1 MAFARVAWRH
11 HHRSRRPQRLRRRHR
26 AGHLDPELALD
37 LQGGTQIILAPQLE
51 DGEGIS
57 GEQLDQA
64 VSIIRD
70 RVDASGT
77 NESEVTTQGGRNVVV
92 SIPGEPDAATMER
105 LQASAQLS
113 FRPVLYTEA
122 APVSSM
128 TDEDGDGEPDEGA
141 SASPS
146 YEPDPS
152 LATTPSVEPTDASDL
167 NWITESLFDRF
178 SNTDC
183 ATLDA
188 HSLNTAPADEPLI
201 ACSDDGTQRYI
212 LGPVEVSGDQ
222 ISDASAGMVSNQQGV
237 STGQWAVNI
246 QFNGAGTDAFA
257 AVTQRLFA
265 FQQGTPQN
273 QFAIVLD
280 GAVIS
285 APTTNAIISDGR
297 PQISGSFTQETAQ
310 ALADQ
315 LKYGALPVS
324 FEVQSQ
330 ETITATLGS
339 DQLRSGLIAGLVGA
353 ILVIGYS
360 LFQYRSLGLVTVA
373 SLIVA
378 SIVTYLLVNIL
389 SWSQGFRLS
398 LAGVA
403 GLIISIGTIADSFIV
418 YFERVRDELR
428 DGRGLESSVEAGW
441 KRALRTILASDAINV
456 IAAVVLFVVA
466 VGNVQGFAFTLG
478 LTTLI
483 DVLVVCLFTHPVMQL
498 LARTRFFGEGTASA
512 VSTRR
517 RWGPSTAAVRSSGR
531 PWWPRARRAAA
542 PARRSVARPSRSVA
556 RPSRP
561 ATGRRSPDGRPDRMG
576 QQALHRRAQR
586 AGDRPAQAVVPDRG
600 DRDPRRSHRAV
611 AARRLRARHRLHR
624 RQPVHGG
631 AGDRRRGR
639 HRPVGGDRCGALGRA
654 RGRPPRRRAR

>member
-1 MAFARVAWRH
+1 MARTSSVKKAWR
-11 HHRSRRPQRLRRRHR
+11 SL
-26 AGHLDPELALD
+26 AWLGVIIIGLVGLNIYGVVSEEGSWTPELALD

-51 DGEGIS
+51 DGQGVS
-57 GEQLDQA
+57 AEQLDQA

-77 NESEVTTQGGRNVVV
+77 SESEVTTQGGRNVVV
-92 SIPGEPDAATMER
+92 SIPGEPDEATMER

-128 TDEDGDGEPDEGA
+128 TDEDGDGEPDEGS

-146 YEPDPS
+146 AYEPDPA

-183 ATLDA
+183 KAIDA
-188 HSLNTAPADEPLI
+188 HSLNTAPTDEPLI
-201 ACSDDGTQRYI
+201 ACSDDDTQRYI

-222 ISDASAGMVSNQQGV
+222 IDDASAGMVTNQQGV

-257 AVTQRLFA
+257 AVTQRLFS
-265 FQQGTPQN
+265 FDQGTPQN

-297 PQISGSFTQETAQ
+297 PQISGSFTQDTAQ

-360 LFQYRSLGLVTVA
+360 LFQYRTLGLVTVA

-378 SIVTYLLVNIL
+378 AIVTYLMVNIL

-441 KRALRTILASDAINV
+441 KRAIRTVLASDAINV
-456 IAAVVLFVVA
+456 IAAIVLFVVA

-483 DVLVVCLFTHPVMQL
+483 DVIVVILFTHPMMQL
-498 LARTRFFGEGTASA
+498 LARTRFFGGGHRLSGLDPKALGA
-512 VSTRR
+512 VYRGR
-517 RWGPSTAAVRSSGR
+517 AQFRVPAVATGKKNRSSGEAQR
-531 PWWPRARRAAA
+531 RQTIAERRAAE
-542 PARRSVARPSRSVA
+542 
-556 RPSRP
+556 
-561 ATGRRSPDGRPDRMG
+561 
-576 QQALHRRAQR
+576 Q
-586 AGDRPAQAVVPDRG
+586 AGDG
-600 DRDPRRSHRAV
+600 EKES
-611 AARRLRARHRLHR
+611 
-624 RQPVHGG
+624 
-631 AGDRRRGR
+631 
-639 HRPVGGDRCGALGRA
+639 
-654 RGRPPRRRAR
+654 

>member
-1 MAFARVAWRH
+1 MARTSSVKKAWRSLAWLGVIIIGLVGLNVYGVATE
-11 HHRSRRPQRLRRRHR
+11 R
-26 AGHLDPELALD
+26 GTWTPELALD

-51 DGEGIS
+51 DGQGIS

-64 VSIIRD
+64 VSIIRS
-70 RVDASGT
+70 RVSASGT
-77 NESEVTTQGGRNVVV
+77 DESEVNTQGGRNVVV
-92 SIPGEPDAATMER
+92 SIPGEPSAETMER

-146 YEPDPS
+146 AYEPDPS

-167 NWITESLFDRF
+167 NWISEALFDRF

-188 HSLNTAPADEPLI
+188 HSLNTAPAEEPLI

-212 LGPVEVSGDQ
+212 LGPVEVSGDE
-222 ISDASAGMVSNQQGV
+222 ITDATAGLVSNQQGV

-246 QFNGAGTDAFA
+246 QFDGEGTDAFA

-280 GAVIS
+280 GEVIS

-297 PQISGSFTQETAQ
+297 PQISGSFTQESAQ
-310 ALADQ
+310 TLADQ

-378 SIVTYLLVNIL
+378 AIVTYLLVNIL

-456 IAAVVLFVVA
+456 IAAVVLFIVA

-498 LARTRFFGEGTASA
+498 LARTRFFGGGHRLSGLDPKALGAVYRGRAQFRAPVVAAGKKSRSA
-512 VSTRR
+512 GEAQRR
-517 RWGPSTAAVRSSGR
+517 QTIAE
-531 PWWPRARRAAA
+531 RRAAE
-542 PARRSVARPSRSVA
+542 
-556 RPSRP
+556 
-561 ATGRRSPDGRPDRMG
+561 
-576 QQALHRRAQR
+576 Q
-586 AGDRPAQAVVPDRG
+586 AGDG
-600 DRDPRRSHRAV
+600 EKES
-611 AARRLRARHRLHR
+611 
-624 RQPVHGG
+624 
-631 AGDRRRGR
+631 
-639 HRPVGGDRCGALGRA
+639 
-654 RGRPPRRRAR
+654 

>member
-1 MAFARVAWRH
+1 MARTSSVKKAWRSLAWLGVIIIGLVGLNVYGVATE
-11 HHRSRRPQRLRRRHR
+11 R
-26 AGHLDPELALD
+26 GTWTPELALD

-51 DGEGIS
+51 DGEGIR
-57 GEQLDQA
+57 GDQLDQA

-77 NESEVTTQGGRNVVV
+77 SESEVTTQGGRNVVV
-92 SIPGEPDAATMER
+92 AIPGEPDAATMER

-183 ATLDA
+183 ATLDS
-188 HSLNTAPADEPLI
+188 HSLNTAPAEEPLI

-257 AVTQRLFA
+257 AVTQRLFG

-378 SIVTYLLVNIL
+378 AIVTYLLVNIL

-441 KRALRTILASDAINV
+441 KRALRTILAADAINV
-456 IAAVVLFVVA
+456 IAAVVLFIVA

-483 DVLVVCLFTHPVMQL
+483 DVLVVCLFTHPMMQL
-498 LARTRFFGEGTASA
+498 LARTRFFGGGHRLSGLDPKALGAVYRGRAQFRAPVMAGGKKSRSA
-512 VSTRR
+512 GEAQRR
-517 RWGPSTAAVRSSGR
+517 QTIAE
-531 PWWPRARRAAA
+531 RRAAE
-542 PARRSVARPSRSVA
+542 
-556 RPSRP
+556 
-561 ATGRRSPDGRPDRMG
+561 
-576 QQALHRRAQR
+576 Q
-586 AGDRPAQAVVPDRG
+586 AGDG
-600 DRDPRRSHRAV
+600 EKES
-611 AARRLRARHRLHR
+611 
-624 RQPVHGG
+624 
-631 AGDRRRGR
+631 
-639 HRPVGGDRCGALGRA
+639 
-654 RGRPPRRRAR
+654 